1 MNAGPRGGA
10 PIRRTDFA
18 ADAPQHAPLQQHR
31 VQDPIS
37 GRVPPDALNNGVSR
51 PPTLAGQFPQVSGL
65 T

>member
-1 MNAGPRGGA
+1 
-10 PIRRTDFA
+10 
-18 ADAPQHAPLQQHR
+18 